1 MAPMNETTV
10 ALLFLLGVLVVAAV
24 STRAVAVVA
33 SLVAF
38 ICYNF
43 FFLQPVGTFSI
54 SKGDDLLALFVLLA
68 VSLIG
73 SHLSHLARRRAEE
86 SLALGKQRNEAE
98 MARRSAEIK
107 SALVASLSHDVKTPL
122 TALTVASGNLN
133 TPDLSDDLR
142 REQLHIIG
150 TELDRLKRLFENMID
165 LASVEARAMT
175 LQPEWVTPADLIE
188 AARRQVES
196 RLRDHPLQMIGEAN
210 HDLILLDPRLTSSAL
225 AHVLENAAQY
235 SPQGSPIEIAV
246 SITAGQLHVAV
257 RDHGPGVQA
266 PDLTRVFER
275 FYRGSGALRDTFR
288 SGMGL
293 AITRGLLEQ
302 QEGRIGV
309 ANHPNGGAVF
319 TLDVPATTRPVSDAS
334 VDVA

>member
-1 MAPMNETTV
+1 MNETTV

-24 STRAVAVVA
+24 STRAIAVVA

-38 ICYNF
+38 VCYNF
-43 FFLQPVGTFSI
+43 FFLPPVGTFSI

-133 TPDLSDDLR
+133 TPDLSEELR

-150 TELDRLKRLFENMID
+150 AELDRLKRLFENMID

-188 AARRQVES
+188 AARRQVEP
-196 RLRDHPLQMIGEAN
+196 RLREHALQVIGDAN

-235 SPQGSPIEIAV
+235 SPERSPIEIAV
-246 SITAGQLHVAV
+246 AVTAGRLRVAV

-266 PDLTRVFER
+266 PDLGRVFER
-275 FYRGSGALRDTFR
+275 FYRGSGATQGTFS

-302 QEGRIGV
+302 QEGHIDV

-319 TLDVPATTRPVSDAS
+319 TLDVPATTRPASDAD

>member
-1 MAPMNETTV
+1 MNQTTV
-10 ALLFLLGVLVVAAV
+10 ALLFLLGVLTVAAV

-38 ICYNF
+38 VCYNF
-43 FFLQPVGTFSI
+43 FFLPPVGTFSI

-73 SHLSHLARRRAEE
+73 SHLSQLARRRAEE
-86 SLALGKQRNEAE
+86 SLALGQQRHEAE
-98 MARRSAEIK
+98 MARRSAEVK
-107 SALVASLSHDVKTPL
+107 STLVASLSHDVKTPL

-133 TPDLSDDLR
+133 APDLSDELR

-150 TELDRLKRLFENMID
+150 TELDRLRRLFEHMID

-175 LQPEWVTPADLIE
+175 LQPEWVTPSDLID
-188 AARRQVES
+188 AARRQVEP
-196 RLRDHPLQMIGEAN
+196 RLRRHPVQLVGDATQ
-210 HDLILLDPRLTSSAL
+210 DLILLDPRLTSSAL

-235 SPQGSPIEIAV
+235 SPEGSPIEIAV
-246 SITAGQLHVAV
+246 TITAGQLRVAV
-257 RDHGPGVQA
+257 RDYGPGVQA
-266 PDLTRVFER
+266 SDVGRVFER
-275 FYRGSGALRDTFR
+275 FYRGSGARQDTFS

-302 QEGRIGV
+302 QEGRIHV
-309 ANHPNGGAVF
+309 ANHPGGGAVF
-319 TLDVPATTRPVSDAS
+319 TLEVPATTRPASDAT